1 MEHGI
6 GDIVEGR
13 VTGITKFGAFVTFDE
28 NRSGLVHISEV
39 ANTFVKDVSEHL
51 TVGQTVKVKIIAVD
65 ENGRINLSIKK
76 ALPPEPRPFSPLR
89 NPAANRPAQ
98 VQQTPEEAFEDKLK
112 AFMADS
118 QSRMSDIKHQ
128 SDRKSGSSRPRRN
141 RP

>member
-13 VTGITKFGAFVTFDE
+13 VTGITKFGAFVAFDE

-51 TVGQTVKVKIIAVD
+51 TVGQTVNVKIIAID

-76 ALPPEPRPFSPLR
+76 ALPVEPRPFAAPR
-89 NPAANRPAQ
+89 NPAANRPAP
-98 VQQTPEEAFEDKLK
+98 VPQTPEEAFEDKLK

-128 SDRKSGSSRPRRN
+128 SDRKSGSSRPRRS

>member
-51 TVGQTVKVKIIAVD
+51 TVGQTVNVKIIAID
-65 ENGRINLSIKK
+65 ESGRISLSIKK
-76 ALPPEPRPFSPLR
+76 ALPVEPRPFTTPR
-89 NPAANRPAQ
+89 NPVSNRPAP
-98 VQQTPEEAFEDKLK
+98 VPQTPEEAFEDKLK
-112 AFMADS
+112 AFMVDS